1 MAAPS
6 FTSLGSAQFTSRDEG
21 SLSLGHRLLR
31 EGRGPHA
38 QSSSTSTHPGPGALA
53 LSQELGHGDKHDE
66 ALLSGY
72 PHSALPRGHKERGRG
87 LTEQGGTEE
96 VLSSEGRSE

>member
-6 FTSLGSAQFTSRDEG
+6 FTSLGSAQFMSRDEG
-21 SLSLGHRLLR
+21 SLSLGHRLLG

-38 QSSSTSTHPGPGALA
+38 QSSSAPTHPGPGALA

-66 ALLSGY
+66 ACSQGIHILLCREDTNVV
-72 PHSALPRGHKERGRG
+72 RG
-87 LTEQGGTEE
+87 
-96 VLSSEGRSE
+96 